1 MLQAAKLWIGGG
13 QLVTIWKYNKWKKPT
28 ENDTNAGYT
37 ATGCV
42 PLCRHI
48 THYPPCMNLLP
59 SPISPALPS
68 AEADTI
74 TRTFLCDLSSRSPA
88 MELWR
93 PVQCRVGNHGALCG
107 SVMLISLRCRLVRVS
122 CLLTPLPLHRGE
134 KNGAYT
140 YFDILYSGIM
150 EFDVKQI
157 HRQINMTLTL
167 NIQIV

>member
-1 MLQAAKLWIGGG
+1 
-13 QLVTIWKYNKWKKPT
+13 
-28 ENDTNAGYT
+28 
-37 ATGCV
+37 
-42 PLCRHI
+42 
-48 THYPPCMNLLP
+48 
-59 SPISPALPS
+59 
-68 AEADTI
+68 
-74 TRTFLCDLSSRSPA
+74 

-107 SVMLISLRCRLVRVS
+107 SVMLISPRCRLVRVS

-140 YFDILYSGIM
+140 YLDILYLGIM